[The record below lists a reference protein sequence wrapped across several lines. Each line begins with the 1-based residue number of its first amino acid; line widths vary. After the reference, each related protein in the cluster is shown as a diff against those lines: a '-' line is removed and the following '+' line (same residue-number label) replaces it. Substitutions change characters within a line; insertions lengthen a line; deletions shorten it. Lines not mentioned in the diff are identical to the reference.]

1 MSATTISSR
10 TRVAAAWH
18 ALLAAIG
25 AIAGLLPHVL
35 HHAGLLLGA
44 AVVTGT
50 TGNVLFGVLGLL
62 LSLPLLIRLHRRFG
76 SWKAPTVALVLFVAM
91 FSLSTFVIG
100 PAITEDAAPPGSP
113 TPTSPDDEHQ
123 GHHEG

>member
-1 MSATTISSR
+1 MTAYPR
-10 TRVAAAWH
+10 TRMAAAWQ
-18 ALLAAIG
+18 ALMAAIG
-25 AIAGLLPHVL
+25 AITGLLPHVL
-35 HHAGLLLGA
+35 HHAGVLLGA

-76 SWKAPTVALVLFVAM
+76 TWKAPTVALVLFVAM

-100 PAITEDAAPPGSP
+100 PAITDDAPSPGP
-113 TPTSPDDEHQ
+113 ETPTSPGDEHQ
-123 GHHEG
+123 GHHGG